1 MVFSDTRQH
10 CRRMIFFGSC
20 AHGQYRNSHYL
31 DKDSAT
37 REAIGIMATVLPIE
51 SAKPAADLSPERV
64 GVLLVNLG
72 TPDSADARGV
82 RVYLKEF
89 LSDPRV
95 IEDQGLLWKLLLNGI
110 ILRIRPARK
119 ARDYRKIWNTEQN
132 ESPLKTITRAQSEK
146 LAAAIADH
154 DHVVVDWAMR
164 YGNPSIAS
172 RIEALTAQGCDRILV
187 VPLYPQYS
195 AATSATVCDEVFRVL
210 GKMRAQP
217 TLRVTPP
224 YYDDPDYIEALAV
237 SINAHLAS
245 LSFAPE
251 IIVASFHGMPQ
262 KYVDKGDP
270 YERQCIAT
278 TEALRQRMGLDASKL
293 KLTFQSRF
301 GFDAWLQPYTDQTI
315 EQLAKDGVRRIAVVT
330 PGFSADCLETLEE
343 IAQEN
348 AEIFKHNGGEQFA
361 AIPCL
366 NDSEPGMDVIRQLV
380 LRELQGWI

>member
-1 MVFSDTRQH
+1 MTAV
-10 CRRMIFFGSC
+10 
-20 AHGQYRNSHYL
+20 A
-31 DKDSAT
+31 
-37 REAIGIMATVLPIE
+37 PIE
-51 SAKPAADLSPERV
+51 SAEAKSGARPERV

-72 TPDSADARGV
+72 TPDTADTKGV

-95 IEDQGLLWKLLLNGI
+95 VEDQGLLWKLVLNGI
-110 ILRIRPARK
+110 ILRTRPARK
-119 ARDYRKIWNTEQN
+119 ARDYQKIWNTEKN
-132 ESPLKTITRAQSEK
+132 ESPLKTITLAQSDK
-146 LAAAIADH
+146 LTAAISDH

-164 YGNPSIAS
+164 YGNPSIRS
-172 RIEALTAQGCDRILV
+172 RIEALTAQGCDRLLV

-195 AATSATVCDEVFRVL
+195 AATSATVCDEAFRVL
-210 GKMRAQP
+210 TEMRAQP

-237 SINAHLAS
+237 SINAHLAT
-245 LSFAPE
+245 LPFEPE
-251 IIVASFHGMPQ
+251 LIVASFHGMPQ

-270 YERQCIAT
+270 YLAQCIAT
-278 TEALRQRMGLDASKL
+278 TDALRKRLGLETSKL
-293 KLTFQSRF
+293 ILTFQSRF
-301 GFDAWLQPYTDQTI
+301 GSDEWLQPYTDKTI
-315 EQLAKDGVRRIAVVT
+315 EQLAKDGTRRIAVVT

-366 NDSEPGMDVIRQLV
+366 NDSDAGMDVIRQLV

>member
-1 MVFSDTRQH
+1 MTAVVS
-10 CRRMIFFGSC
+10 
-20 AHGQYRNSHYL
+20 
-31 DKDSAT
+31 
-37 REAIGIMATVLPIE
+37 IE
-51 SAKPAADLSPERV
+51 KTKAAAEIRPERI

-72 TPDSADARGV
+72 TPDTADTKGV

-95 IEDQGLLWKLLLNGI
+95 IEDQGLRWKLVLNGI
-110 ILRIRPARK
+110 ILRIRPGRK
-119 ARDYRKIWNTEQN
+119 ARDYRKIWNTEKN

-146 LAAAIADH
+146 LAEAISDH

-164 YGNPSIAS
+164 YGNPSIRS
-172 RIEALTAQGCDRILV
+172 RIEALTAQGCDRLLV

-210 GKMRAQP
+210 SEMRVQP
-217 TLRVTPP
+217 ILRVTPP
-224 YYDDPDYIEALAV
+224 YYDDPDYIEALAI
-237 SINAHLAS
+237 SINAHLKT
-245 LSFAPE
+245 LPFQPE
-251 IIVASFHGMPQ
+251 LIVASFHGMPQ
-262 KYVDKGDP
+262 TYVDKGDP
-270 YERQCIAT
+270 YQAQCIAT
-278 TEALRQRMGLDASKL
+278 TNALRRRLGLEASKL
-293 KLTFQSRF
+293 ILTFQSRF
-301 GFDAWLQPYTDQTI
+301 GFDQWLKPYTDKTI
-315 EQLAKDGVRRIAVVT
+315 EQLAKEGTRRIAVVM

-366 NDSEPGMDVIRQLV
+366 NDSDAGMDVIRQLV

>member
-1 MVFSDTRQH
+1 MTAVVPLEKAKTPAEKSV
-10 CRRMIFFGSC
+10 
-20 AHGQYRNSHYL
+20 A
-31 DKDSAT
+31 
-37 REAIGIMATVLPIE
+37 E
-51 SAKPAADLSPERV
+51 KPAAGARPARV

-72 TPDSADARGV
+72 TPDTADARGV

-95 IEDQGLLWKLLLNGI
+95 IEDRGLRWKLILNGI
-110 ILRIRPARK
+110 ILRVRPGRK
-119 ARDYRKIWNTEQN
+119 ARDYLKIWNTENN

-164 YGNPSIAS
+164 YGNPSISS
-172 RIEALTAQGCDRILV
+172 RIDALMAQGCDRLLV

-210 GKMRAQP
+210 GEMRAQP
-217 TLRVTPP
+217 TLRVSPP

-237 SINAHLAS
+237 SIDAHLKT
-245 LSFAPE
+245 LPFQPE
-251 IIVASFHGMPQ
+251 LIVASFHGMPQ
-262 KYVDKGDP
+262 AYVDKGDP
-270 YERQCIAT
+270 YLAQCVAT
-278 TEALRQRMGLDASKL
+278 IENLRKRMGLDAAKL
-293 KLTFQSRF
+293 LLTFQSRF
-301 GFDAWLQPYTDQTI
+301 GFAEWLQPYTDKTM
-315 EQLAKDGVRRIAVVT
+315 ERLAKEGVRRIAVVT

-348 AEIFKHNGGEQFA
+348 AEIFQHNGGEQFA

-366 NDSEPGMDVIRQLV
+366 NDSDAGMDVIRQLV